1 MIPNGKFGFLILNL
15 DINPQKIDVNVH
27 PTKLE
32 IRFQEEQKIF
42 KSIYHTIKEGL
53 LKEDLV
59 KDINLYD
66 NKKTE
71 EENANEYINE
81 NKKENENQG
90 NIENLEDDIEIEK
103 DQEDINIIKKD
114 AANKIKISPL
124 FSLFKKREKPE
135 VFIENNKENSVEEIY
150 NNKKTAEENINEYTD
165 KNEKE
170 NINANENDT
179 KNIEISNI
187 AEKEEVLKI
196 AEIDET
202 YKEKIKTPTE
212 EQLDYMNNI
221 LNMQKLD
228 SDEEKKEEETEE
240 QKEKSKEI
248 KIIEENLKK
257 EFESMYNKTF
267 GKEILDKEHQ
277 QKVIEDVDDFKV
289 VNNETISNYKYIGT
303 AFSTYII
310 IEFQNEIYLIDQHA
324 AHERIMYE
332 KVKNNFYSNA
342 NKDSQIML
350 LPDIIN
356 LSYKERE
363 IVRENEELFKNAG
376 FIYEDFGDNTIKLI
390 GVPSLCID
398 LETKNLFLELLD
410 QIDTVAITATKEKE
424 EKFIS
429 TIACKSAVKANMN
442 LSKEEIET
450 LITNLLKLENPFTC
464 PHRKTNCNKT

>member
-71 EENANEYINE
+71 EENANEYINK

-135 VFIENNKENSVEEIY
+135 VFIENIKENSVEEIY
-150 NNKKTAEENINEYTD
+150 NNKKIAEENINEYTD

-170 NINANENDT
+170 NINAIENDT

-187 AEKEEVLKI
+187 AEKEEILKTS
-196 AEIDET
+196 EINEE

-212 EQLDYMNNI
+212 EQVDYMNNI

-228 SDEEKKEEETEE
+228 SDEEKKEEQEE

-310 IEFQNEIYLIDQHA
+310 IEFQNELYLIDQHA